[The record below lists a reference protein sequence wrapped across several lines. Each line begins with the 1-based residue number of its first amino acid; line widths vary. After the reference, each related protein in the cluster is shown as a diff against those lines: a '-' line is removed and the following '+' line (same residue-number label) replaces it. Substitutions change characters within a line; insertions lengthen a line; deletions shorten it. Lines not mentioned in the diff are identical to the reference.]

1 MAQPTPKM
9 GLAKRLYRNL
19 HLTMRAQRAVYHTKD
34 THIPSV
40 NETDTLVQS
49 VKKLGQSSCIIV

>member
-1 MAQPTPKM
+1 MAIFGRFTQ
-9 GLAKRLYRNL
+9 
-19 HLTMRAQRAVYHTKD
+19 RAQRAVSHTKD

-40 NETDTLVQS
+40 NETGTLVQS